1 MIILDTDIMIDLL
14 RKYPPAMAWLAA
26 LGDEEIALPG
36 FVMMELIQG
45 CRNKAEQGKV
55 EKSAASHSVVWPS
68 SKTCDEALS
77 VFSRYHLSHSLG
89 LLDALI
95 GETALALNLPL
106 HTFNQKHYAAV
117 PNLKTVQPYTR
128 GVQPQGM
135 TQP

>member
-14 RKYPPAMAWLAA
+14 RKHPPAMAWLAS

-36 FVMMELIQG
+36 FVVMELIQG
-45 CRNKAEQGKV
+45 CRNKAEQIKV
-55 EKSAASHSVVWPS
+55 EKSATSHSVVWPS

-128 GVQPQGM
+128 GIQAQVM